1 MEEAKKH
8 IFSGIQPS
16 GDLTL
21 GNYLGALKNWAA
33 LQNEYDCT
41 YCVVDMH
48 AITVRQDPAQL
59 RKRCLDVLALLI
71 ACGIDPD
78 KNTLFCQCHVGAHA
92 ELTWILSC
100 FTYMGELN
108 RMTQFKDKAARHQD
122 NLNAGLYTYPVL
134 MASDILLYNADL
146 VPVGEDQK
154 QHLELTRDIAIR
166 MNNAY
171 GDLFVVPE
179 PYIGKAGARIM
190 SLQDPAKKMSKSDE
204 NPNGFIA
211 LLDDPAVIR
220 SKIKKAVTDSD
231 GEIRLSP
238 DKPGISNL
246 LSIYAALMDKQPEDV
261 VGEFHGL
268 GYGALKEAVT
278 DAVLSHLEP
287 LQKTYREVRADKA
300 LLNTIMEQG
309 RVAAGKVAYKTL
321 WKVQKKIGFAPR
333 KI

>member
-1 MEEAKKH
+1 M
-8 IFSGIQPS
+8 
-16 GDLTL
+16 

-78 KNTLFCQCHVGAHA
+78 KNTLFCQSHVGAHA

-238 DKPGISNL
+238 DKPGVSNL